1 MSGFYQL
8 NIRLTLLSCII
19 IQRLTFNVKSQMIP
33 TAQATNRIVRSVRLG
48 TIRGVC
54 ALLAGGIAIIA
65 APDAYAEDR
74 LGEFGNQAQALR
86 GRSQGSVKSLDSV
99 IDSARS
105 KGKVLDVELKG
116 AKYRMKVLDTDGR
129 VRNVDVDAS
138 GSRGGSSDNGSSS
151 NSGRGSDESS
161 SGRGRG
167 RGR

>member
-1 MSGFYQL
+1 M
-8 NIRLTLLSCII
+8 II
-19 IQRLTFNVKSQMIP
+19 KRRTFNNISQMIP
-33 TAQATNRIVRSVRLG
+33 TVQATSRIFRSVRLG
-48 TIRGVC
+48 TIRC
-54 ALLAGGIAIIA
+54 ACVLLASGLVVLGSQE
-65 APDAYAEDR
+65 AYADDR
-74 LGEFGNQAQALR
+74 LGETGNQAQALR
-86 GRSQGSVKSLDSV
+86 ERSQGSVKSLDSV

-116 AKYRMKVLDTDGR
+116 AKYRVKVLDAEGR

-151 NSGRGSDESS
+151 SGGRGSDESS